1 MAMTSVQ
8 RQRKLAGA
16 GTVTVRVRETV
27 QPADVVAEVQP
38 PPRHYFLDLAAGL
51 GIPAVEASRH
61 LRVELGGRVEA
72 DQVLAGPVGIARR
85 TMRAPA
91 AGRVL
96 ALTRGRL
103 LFEALQDPAP
113 VYAGLP
119 GEIVASD
126 GSSTVTV
133 ATVGALVQGVWGNG
147 RRGWG
152 VMRIVGEDPGER
164 LRPDKLDVNLRGAL
178 LVTGQCDNPAPLHQ
192 ATELSVRG
200 LVLGSMS
207 AELIPVAL
215 RMSYPIILTDGF
227 GSIPMNSP
235 AYELLNANAGR
246 EASVEATVRE
256 PYAAEVPEVIVPVP
270 GAQRVRTAE
279 PVLEIVPGLRVRAL
293 RAPYAGSVGNLLH
306 LLPQPEVYPSGI
318 LAKSAMVE
326 LEGHGAVP
334 IPLANLEVLH

>member
-1 MAMTSVQ
+1 MTSIQ

-27 QPADVVAEVQP
+27 QPTDVVAEVQAP
-38 PPRHYFLDLAAGL
+38 AKHYFLDLSAGL
-51 GIPAVEASRH
+51 GIPAAEASKY

-85 TMRAPA
+85 MMRAPA
-91 AGRVL
+91 SGQVL

-103 LFEALQDPAP
+103 LFEARQDPVP
-113 VYAGLP
+113 VHAGLP

-126 GSSTVTV
+126 GSSTVTIET
-133 ATVGALVQGVWGNG
+133 AGALVQGVWGNG

-152 VMRIVGEDPGER
+152 VMRIVGEDPSER
-164 LRPDKLDVNLRGAL
+164 LRPDKLDVILRGAL
-178 LVTGQCDNPAPLHQ
+178 LVAGICDNPAPLHQ

-215 RMSYPIILTDGF
+215 RMAYPIILTEGF
-227 GSIPMNSP
+227 GTIPMSGP
-235 AYELLNANAGR
+235 AYELLSSNAGR
-246 EASVEATVRE
+246 EASLEATVRE
-256 PYAAEVPEVIVPVP
+256 PYAPELPEVIVPLP
-270 GAQRVRTAE
+270 ASQRMRSPE
-279 PVLEIVPGLRVRAL
+279 PVIEIEPGVRVRAL
-293 RAPYAGSVGNLLH
+293 RPPHAGAVGNVRH
-306 LLPQPEVYPSGI
+306 FLPRPEGYPSGI

-326 LEGHGAVP
+326 LEEIGPVA
-334 IPLANLEVLH
+334 IPLANLEVLP